1 MAQTDS
7 HSPQRA
13 EHVRQNPAQGEGA
26 RKGARSDRP
35 QGARHASEGARHAAG
50 REGSSRAAEARRPE
64 ARGKSSNNVYYIP
77 TTSKVEGAADARH
90 GSAESRSDK
99 AASSKAP
106 AFLALA
112 LILVLGGGAWHLWTN
127 RPVSVTINDKS
138 YNVRIDST
146 LAEAVRDQSIHT
158 KPGNYVSVKG
168 DVLKAGGGEPFGATV
183 GKKTLT
189 GKAAQEYRVRA
200 NDKITLSAGKDVME
214 PHTKKVETEA
224 PKLVMKGGYG
234 PIAYVRDWGTPGRV
248 EHLTGKK
255 SKQVADVV
263 KSKTVDTEIYLRTP
277 IPEDD
282 KKLVALTFDDGPS
295 DKYTQQYLDILKKY
309 NAKATF
315 FCLGKNVQEFPK
327 LAKAIVDQ
335 GCQIASHTQSHK
347 QLTKLGADELKTEF
361 NTAFKAI
368 SDATGVDTTVFRPPY
383 GAFTERTWL
392 AAGGIPSV
400 SVTWTQDSRD
410 WARPGVDAI
419 VRNSLA
425 SVRPGSII
433 LMHDGGGNRD
443 QDVEALPKIIE
454 SLQGAG
460 YTLVTIDELMASD
473 STIPKSIQ
481 SGNAKMPKGVTWP
494 TELGD
499 A

>member
-7 HSPQRA
+7 HGPQRA
-13 EHVRQNPAQGEGA
+13 EHARKSPAQGEDA
-26 RKGARSDRP
+26 PKGRRSTRP
-35 QGARHASEGARHAAG
+35 QGARRVSG
-50 REGSSRAAEARRPE
+50 RAGSSRAGKAGRRE
-64 ARGKSSNNVYYIP
+64 ARGQERRDVYYVP
-77 TTSKVEGAADARH
+77 TTSKVGGAADARR
-90 GSAESRSDK
+90 GSAESRSDR

-112 LILVLGGGAWHLWTN
+112 PILVLGGGAWYLWTN
-127 RPVSVTINDKS
+127 RTVSVTINEKS
-138 YNVRIDST
+138 YDVRIDST

-158 KPGNYVSVKG
+158 KPGNYVSVRG
-168 DVLKAGGGEPFGATV
+168 DVLKAGGGEPFDATV
-183 GKKTLT
+183 GKRSLT

-200 NDKITLSAGKDVME
+200 NDKITLSAGRDVME

-248 EHLTGKK
+248 ERLTGKK
-255 SKQVADVV
+255 SKQVAEIV
-263 KSKTVDTEIYLRTP
+263 KSKTVDTEVYLRTP
-277 IPEDD
+277 IPEGD

-295 DKYTQQYLDILKKY
+295 DKYTQQYLDILRKH

-315 FCLGKNVQEFPK
+315 FCLGRQVQEFPQ

-335 GCQIASHTQSHK
+335 GSQIASHTQSHK
-347 QLTKLGADELKTEF
+347 QLTKLGSDELRTEF
-361 NTAFKAI
+361 DTAFKAI
-368 SDATGVDTTVFRPPY
+368 NDATGIDTTVFRPPY

-419 VRNSLA
+419 VKNSLA
-425 SVRPGSII
+425 NVKSGSII

-481 SGNAKMPKGVTWP
+481 TGDAKMPRGVTWP